1 MPIILLCPSE
11 NYITIYIM
19 HINIY
24 QLFIYSLFSS
34 LIFYELFSILLN
46 THSVNFWRCSFFYSM
61 TLYLSILFLLDI
73 VSKDKNSLKNHC
85 HIDNHWGTDSQ
96 SPVASHPQSSA
107 LDTRERDWEGAWP
120 CTSGCLWEQGS
131 TRALEETGTWPSD
144 HSALFLVFLEGTKI
158 FITCKSCEFL
168 SRNQSNICTL

>member
-107 LDTRERDWEGAWP
+107 LDTRERLRGSMAMYIGLPLGTRIHQSAGGNRNLTIWP
-120 CTSGCLWEQGS
+120 QCPF
-131 TRALEETGTWPSD
+131 PSLPWGNKD
-144 HSALFLVFLEGTKI
+144 FHNL
-158 FITCKSCEFL
+158 
-168 SRNQSNICTL
+168 